1 MKKIGFIGMGNMASA
16 IALGCLKSGSI
27 KEQDMLVY
35 DIVKTK
41 IQQIQEEFN
50 ICSVADEIELVK
62 QSDIIVLAVKPNI
75 VESVIIKVKDALANK
90 AVVSIVAGYNFERYQ
105 ALLLDSTRHLSI
117 MPNTP
122 ALVNAGM
129 TLLEKENNL
138 TNEEFI
144 YIQEI
149 FNSIGTT
156 EILPS
161 YQMKAGGALSGC
173 GPAFVYMMI
182 EALADGAVREG
193 LPREVAYRLAS
204 QTVIGAGL
212 MQRETKLHP
221 GILKDNV
228 CSPGGLTIKG
238 VAALEEHDFRAA
250 LMAAIKESI

>member
-1 MKKIGFIGMGNMASA
+1 MIKIGFIGMGNMASA
-16 IALGCLKSGSI
+16 IVLGWLKSSSI
-27 KEQDMLVY
+27 VADDLYVY
-35 DIVKTK
+35 DIEKTK
-41 IQQIQEEFN
+41 IYQIQEEYS
-50 ICSVADEIELVK
+50 IHSVVNETEVVK
-62 QSDIIVLAVKPNI
+62 YADIIVLAVKPNV
-75 VESVIIKVKDALANK
+75 VESVITKIKDALANK
-90 AVVSIVAGYNFERYQ
+90 AVVSIVAGYNFDKYQ
-105 ALLLDSTRHLSI
+105 ELLLDSTRHLSI

-122 ALVNAGM
+122 ALVSAGM

-138 TNEEFI
+138 TSEEFI
-144 YIQEI
+144 YIQKL

-238 VAALEEHDFRAA
+238 VNALEEHHFRAA
-250 LMAAIKESI
+250 LMAAIKESM

>member
-1 MKKIGFIGMGNMASA
+1 MIKIGFIGMGNMASA
-16 IALGCLKSGSI
+16 IVLGWLKSSSI
-27 KEQDMLVY
+27 VADDLYVY
-35 DIVKTK
+35 DIEKTK
-41 IQQIQEEFN
+41 IYQIQEEYS
-50 ICSVADEIELVK
+50 IHSVVNETEVVK
-62 QSDIIVLAVKPNI
+62 YADIIVLAVKPNV
-75 VESVIIKVKDALANK
+75 VESVITKIKDALANK
-90 AVVSIVAGYNFERYQ
+90 AVVSIVAGYNFDKYQ
-105 ALLLDSTRHLSI
+105 ELLLDSTRHLSI

-122 ALVNAGM
+122 ALVSAGM

-138 TNEEFI
+138 TSEEFI
-144 YIQEI
+144 YIQKL

-161 YQMKAGGALSGC
+161 YQMQAGGALSGC

-238 VAALEEHDFRAA
+238 VNALEEHHFRAA
-250 LMAAIKESI
+250 LMAAIKESM